1 MGSIFNHFFNK
12 DRNERIPGEIIYT
25 NKQPEND
32 PIIKFKANIYGR
44 VQGVGFRYTTVHL
57 AKKINV
63 NGIVRNENDGSVY
76 VEATGEKDKI
86 NLFIE
91 ELAKGPSP
99 SADVDKIEISY
110 DSSIQD
116 YRGFGER
123 HWKMNLIDVLF
134 KLSEFF
140 RMEWKMWILVE

>member
-1 MGSIFNHFFNK
+1 MSSMFNDFFNK
-12 DRNERIPGEIIYT
+12 DKDERTPGKIVYT
-25 NKQPEND
+25 NDPPEND
-32 PIIKFKANIYGR
+32 SFIKFKANIYGR

-110 DSSIQD
+110 DSSITD
-116 YRGFGER
+116 YNGFGER
-123 HWKMNLIDVLF
+123 H
-134 KLSEFF
+134 
-140 RMEWKMWILVE
+140 